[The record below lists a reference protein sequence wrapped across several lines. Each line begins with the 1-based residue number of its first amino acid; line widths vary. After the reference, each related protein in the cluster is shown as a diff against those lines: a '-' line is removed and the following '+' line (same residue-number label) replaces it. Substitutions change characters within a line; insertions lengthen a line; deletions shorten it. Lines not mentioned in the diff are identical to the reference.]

1 MSLSASNVLLGSFQ
15 GIDTGPG
22 PVSLPGARVGD
33 FVTRIESLTGN
44 LQDFRPLYEQV
55 ISVDDEIQ
63 QSVTTPLSSYTFT
76 AVLVRAI
83 EVS

>member
-1 MSLSASNVLLGSFQ
+1 MALKVADVLFGTFQ

-22 PVSLPGARVGD
+22 PISLPGARVGD
-33 FVTRIESLTGN
+33 FVQTIESLTGN

-63 QSVTTPLSSYTFT
+63 QSVSTPLSGYTFT
-76 AVLVRAI
+76 AVLMRAVT
-83 EVS
+83 VS